1 MKKIIWLNQRIY
13 KIYLSFEFFLKFLL
27 FFFKYKIISLF
38 YFNQNLNYSYNLNKI
53 FLYFKSFLFKRFY
66 DKYIIS
72 IIILHC

>member
-27 FFFKYKIISLF
+27 IFFKYKIISLF

-53 FLYFKSFLFKRFY
+53 
-66 DKYIIS
+66 I
-72 IIILHC
+72 